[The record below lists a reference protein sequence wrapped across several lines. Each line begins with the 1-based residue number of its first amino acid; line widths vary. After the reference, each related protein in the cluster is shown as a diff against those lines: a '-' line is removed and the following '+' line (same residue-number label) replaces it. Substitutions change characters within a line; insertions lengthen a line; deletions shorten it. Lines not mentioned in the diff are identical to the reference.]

1 MIVTI
6 CKKNENAV
14 NGVAQTGGGGSGGS
28 TAASRVLMPSAV
40 VDGGDGDLTALVLC
54 ILLLRVSGFVL
65 SFSFSFSFS
74 SSPPDLEPKGIVSRS
89 NALLLGPVRP
99 CSLRG
104 GFRGQSLH
112 RLWPHAEQFDS
123 LGWSA
128 V

>member
-1 MIVTI
+1 
-6 CKKNENAV
+6 
-14 NGVAQTGGGGSGGS
+14 
-28 TAASRVLMPSAV
+28 MPSTV
-40 VDGGDGDLTALVLC
+40 VDGGDGDPAVFAALVLC

-74 SSPPDLEPKGIVSRS
+74 FSSSPPGSEPKGIVTYS

-112 RLWPHAEQFDS
+112 RLWPHVEQFDS
-123 LGWSA
+123 LRWSEF
-128 V
+128 

>member
-14 NGVAQTGGGGSGGS
+14 NGVAQTVGGSGGS
-28 TAASRVLMPSAV
+28 TAVSRVLMPSTV
-40 VDGGDGDLTALVLC
+40 VDGGDGDLTVFAALVLC

-65 SFSFSFSFS
+65 SFSFS
-74 SSPPDLEPKGIVSRS
+74 SPPPDSEPKGIVTRS

-123 LGWSA
+123 LGWSEF
-128 V
+128 